1 MTEISKAIQQ
11 EQRLQEFSRTTSE
24 RSTGYFDF
32 YNPQRAKVKLFSW
45 TGVGLALL
53 AIAVLSFKMCSQTL
67 SY

>member
-24 RSTGYFDF
+24 KSTGYFDF

-45 TGVGLALL
+45 TGVALALL
-53 AIAVLSFKMCSQTL
+53 AIAVFSFKMCSQTL

>member
-24 RSTGYFDF
+24 KSTGYFDF

-45 TGVGLALL
+45 TGVALAAI
-53 AIAVLSFKMCSQTL
+53 AIAVLCFKMCSQTVA
-67 SY
+67 Y

>member
-24 RSTGYFDF
+24 KSTGYFDF

-45 TGVGLALL
+45 TGVELAAI
-53 AIAVLSFKMCSQTL
+53 AIAVLCFKMCSQTVA
-67 SY
+67 Y

>member
-24 RSTGYFDF
+24 KSNGYFDF
-32 YNPQRAKVKLFSW
+32 YNPQRAKVKIFSW

-53 AIAVLSFKMCSQTL
+53 ALAVLFLKMCAQTL
-67 SY
+67 AY